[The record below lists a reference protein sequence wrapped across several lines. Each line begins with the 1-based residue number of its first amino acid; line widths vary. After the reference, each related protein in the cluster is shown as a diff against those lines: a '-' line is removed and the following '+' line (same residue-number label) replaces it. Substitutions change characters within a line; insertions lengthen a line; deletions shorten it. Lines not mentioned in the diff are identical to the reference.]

1 LVIHTDRFSPLTF
14 TPRRGMLDTKV
25 RIGCR
30 NILNGYIMKCK
41 GRKNTEL
48 PFNFRLIYTHK
59 QDPDSPELTENQA
72 KKMSFLWLSIKKSAF
87 LFLSIILIMSP
98 VSYANAGFLSFLGGI
113 FSTRSAATTSETPQQ
128 DYVNSQGGGLLQAAV
143 NVNPKLARG
152 GGDITI
158 VNDSALL
165 SDVGPGGSSADIE
178 ESSSKSDQ
186 LSIYV
191 VRKGDSL
198 SQIAKMFD
206 VSVNTIIWANDI
218 SRGGSIHEGETL
230 VILPVS
236 GVSHTVVKS
245 DTIKS
250 IAQKYKGDQEEILTF
265 NGLEDGN
272 ALVIGSTVIIPEGMI
287 PLPTLVPG
295 SYTAPRGTSGPSYSG
310 YYLYPLSSGTKSQG
324 IHGYNGIDLAA
335 PMGMPVFASASGDVV
350 VSDDYG
356 WNGGYGNYIVVSHD
370 NGTQTLYAHLSKV
383 IVGKGWRVVKGQVIG
398 YVGNTGRSTGPHLH
412 FEVRGAQNPFR

>member
-1 LVIHTDRFSPLTF
+1 
-14 TPRRGMLDTKV
+14 
-25 RIGCR
+25 
-30 NILNGYIMKCK
+30 MKCK

-72 KKMSFLWLSIKKSAF
+72 KKMSFLWLSVKKSAF

-113 FSTRSAATTSETPQQ
+113 FSTRSAATTSEAPQQ

-191 VRKGDSL
+191 VRKVTHCL
-198 SQIAKMFD
+198 KLPKCLMF
-206 VSVNTIIWANDI
+206 
-218 SRGGSIHEGETL
+218 
-230 VILPVS
+230 P
-236 GVSHTVVKS
+236 
-245 DTIKS
+245 
-250 IAQKYKGDQEEILTF
+250 
-265 NGLEDGN
+265 
-272 ALVIGSTVIIPEGMI
+272 
-287 PLPTLVPG
+287 
-295 SYTAPRGTSGPSYSG
+295 
-310 YYLYPLSSGTKSQG
+310 
-324 IHGYNGIDLAA
+324 
-335 PMGMPVFASASGDVV
+335 
-350 VSDDYG
+350 
-356 WNGGYGNYIVVSHD
+356 
-370 NGTQTLYAHLSKV
+370 
-383 IVGKGWRVVKGQVIG
+383 
-398 YVGNTGRSTGPHLH
+398 
-412 FEVRGAQNPFR
+412 

>member
-1 LVIHTDRFSPLTF
+1 MDLPPPFY
-14 TPRRGMLDTKV
+14 
-25 RIGCR
+25 RILKG
-30 NILNGYIMKCK
+30 GGAGK

-72 KKMSFLWLSIKKSAF
+72 KKMSFLWLSVKKSAF
-87 LFLSIILIMSP
+87 LFLSTILIMSP

-113 FSTRSAATTSETPQQ
+113 FSTRSAATTSEAPQQ

-383 IVGKGWRVVKGQVIG
+383 IVEKGWRVVKGQVIG